1 MPRGHDDLLLAPPAP
16 VTLEHT
22 QSPRDEPLPQ
32 ATRYL
37 HPKFLKAHAEFRDLA
52 GQLSANRPGF
62 VPEPVVARQLPTATA
77 AGPPRG
83 GRLSLRPAARRN
95 CLV

>member
-1 MPRGHDDLLLAPPAP
+1 MPRGHDDLLLAPTAP

-22 QSPRDEPLPQ
+22 QSSRDEPLPQ

-62 VPEPVVARQLPTATA
+62 VPRTWRGSA
-77 AGPPRG
+77 AAH
-83 GRLSLRPAARRN
+83 SARRRTSPRRAS
-95 CLV
+95 